1 MTNVKDVIL
10 KLRAVRLEKN
20 LSYDN
25 ILAMVES
32 DGEYTSKSTLSR
44 LFGDKW
50 EDYSFDYEKTILPI
64 ANAVLDIET
73 IEADDDIDT
82 KAYKALLSFKMSIID
97 DNAKQ
102 IKELK
107 EEISTVRDKER
118 AKYSEKLEKETIQF
132 QHSLDFMSQQI
143 QLKDK
148 RIDMLMEANDRLSI
162 MNNKMLEQFLN
173 CPLKKECD
181 K

>member
-10 KLRAVRLEKN
+10 KLREVRKEKN
-20 LSYDN
+20 LSYDK
-25 ILAMVES
+25 ILSMLET
-32 DGEYTSKSTLSR
+32 DGEYISKSTLSR

-50 EDYSFDYEKTILPI
+50 ENYSFDYEQTILPI
-64 ANAVLDIET
+64 ANVILDIDT

-82 KAYKALLSFKMSIID
+82 KAYKSMLKFKMSIID
-97 DNAKQ
+97 ENARQ

-107 EEISTVRDKER
+107 EEIQTVREKER
-118 AKYSEKLEKETIQF
+118 LKYSEKLEKETIQF
-132 QHSLDFMSQQI
+132 QHSLDFMTKQI
-143 QLKDK
+143 DLKDK

-162 MNNKMLEQFLN
+162 MNNKMLEQFLK
-173 CPLKKECD
+173 CPLKECD

>member
-1 MTNVKDVIL
+1 MTNVKDVIM
-10 KLRAVRLEKN
+10 KLRAVRVEKD
-20 LSYDN
+20 LSYDK
-25 ILAMVES
+25 ILSMLEE
-32 DGEYTSKSTLSR
+32 DGEFISKSTLSR

-50 EDYSFDYEKTILPI
+50 EKYSFDYERTVLPI
-64 ANAVLDIET
+64 ANIILDIDT

-82 KAYKALLSFKMSIID
+82 KAYKSMLKFKMSIID
-97 DNAKQ
+97 ENARQ

-107 EEISTVRDKER
+107 EEIQTVRDKER

-132 QHSLDFMSQQI
+132 QHSLDFMTQQI

-162 MNNKMLEQFLN
+162 MNNKMLEQFLS
-173 CPLKKECD
+173 CPLKGECG

>member
-1 MTNVKDVIL
+1 MTNVKDVIM
-10 KLRAVRLEKN
+10 KLRAVRIEKN

-25 ILAMVES
+25 ILAMLEN
-32 DGEYTSKSTLSR
+32 DGEFTSKSTLSR

-50 EDYSFDYEKTILPI
+50 EEYSFDYEKTVLPI
-64 ANAVLDIET
+64 ANAILDIET

-107 EEISTVRDKER
+107 EEIQTIQEKEQL
-118 AKYSEKLEKETIQF
+118 KYSEKLEKHDEDHQR
-132 QHSLDFMSQQI
+132 SVDFLKNQI
-143 QLKDK
+143 ELKDK

-162 MNNKMLEQFLN
+162 MNNKMLEQFLR
-173 CPLKKECD
+173 CPLKEECD
-181 K
+181 R

>member
-10 KLRAVRLEKN
+10 KLREVRKEKG
-20 LSYDN
+20 LSYDK
-25 ILAMVES
+25 ILSMLEE

-44 LFGDKW
+44 LFGNKW
-50 EDYSFDYEKTILPI
+50 AEYSFDYERTVLPI
-64 ANAVLDIET
+64 ANILLDVDN
-73 IEADDDIDT
+73 IEADDDLDT
-82 KAYKALLSFKMSIID
+82 KAYKSMLQFKMSIID
-97 DNAKQ
+97 ENARQ

-132 QHSLDFMSQQI
+132 QHSLDFMTQQI
-143 QLKDK
+143 ELKDK

-162 MNNKMLEQFLN
+162 MNNKMLEQFLQ
-173 CPLKKECD
+173 CPLKVCD

>member
-1 MTNVKDVIL
+1 MTNVKDVIM
-10 KLRAVRLEKN
+10 KLRAVRVEKD
-20 LSYDN
+20 LSYDK
-25 ILAMVES
+25 ILSMLEE
-32 DGEYTSKSTLSR
+32 DGEFISKSTLSR

-50 EDYSFDYEKTILPI
+50 EKYSFDYERTVMPI
-64 ANAVLDIET
+64 ANIILDIDT

-82 KAYKALLSFKMSIID
+82 KAYKSMLKFKMSIID
-97 DNAKQ
+97 ENARQ

-107 EEISTVRDKER
+107 EEIQTVRDKER

-132 QHSLDFMSQQI
+132 QHSLDFMTQQI

-162 MNNKMLEQFLN
+162 MNNKMLEQFLS
-173 CPLKKECD
+173 CPLKGECG

>member
-10 KLRAVRLEKN
+10 KLREVRAEKN
-20 LSYDN
+20 LSYDK
-25 ILAMVES
+25 ILSMLEK
-32 DGEYTSKSTLSR
+32 DGEYLSRSTLSR

-50 EDYSFDYEKTILPI
+50 EDYSFDYEKTIIPI
-64 ANAVLDIET
+64 AGVILDIDT

-82 KAYKALLSFKMSIID
+82 QAYKSMLKFKMSIID
-97 DNAKQ
+97 ENSRQ

-107 EEISTVRDKER
+107 EEIQTVREKEQ
-118 AKYSEKLEKETIQF
+118 AKYGEKLEKETIQF
-132 QHSLDFMSQQI
+132 QKSLEFIKQQI
-143 QLKDK
+143 ELKDK

-162 MNNKMLEQFLN
+162 MNNKMMEQFLQ

>member
-1 MTNVKDVIL
+1 MTNVKDVIR
-10 KLRAVRLEKN
+10 KLRAVRVEKD
-20 LSYDN
+20 LSYDK
-25 ILAMVES
+25 ILSMLEE
-32 DGEYTSKSTLSR
+32 DGEFISKSTLSR

-50 EDYSFDYEKTILPI
+50 EKYSFDYERTVLPI
-64 ANAVLDIET
+64 ANIILDIDT

-82 KAYKALLSFKMSIID
+82 KAYKSMLKFKMSIID
-97 DNAKQ
+97 ENARQ

-107 EEISTVRDKER
+107 EEISTVREKER
-118 AKYSEKLEKETIQF
+118 LKYSEKLEKEASQF
-132 QHSLDFMSQQI
+132 QHDLDFMSQQI

-162 MNNKMLEQFLN
+162 MNNKMLEQFLK
-173 CPLKKECD
+173 CPLKECD

>member
-1 MTNVKDVIL
+1 MTNVKDVIM
-10 KLRAVRLEKN
+10 KLRAVRVEKD
-20 LSYDN
+20 LSYDK
-25 ILAMVES
+25 ILSMLED
-32 DGEYTSKSTLSR
+32 DGEFISKSTLSR

-50 EDYSFDYEKTILPI
+50 ENYSFDYERTVLPI
-64 ANAVLDIET
+64 ANIILDIDT

-82 KAYKALLSFKMSIID
+82 KAYKSMLKFKMSIID
-97 DNAKQ
+97 ENARQ

-107 EEISTVRDKER
+107 EEIQTVRDKER

-132 QHSLDFMSQQI
+132 QHSLDFMTQQI

-162 MNNKMLEQFLN
+162 MNNKMLEQFLS
-173 CPLKKECD
+173 CPLKGECD